1 MTTPAPRPPLA
12 AQATQARAAR
22 WIDRLTSGVLALS
35 VGVTA
40 GVTLPALLRVAGY
53 ERADSPRSPSSLL
66 PYPGYPG
73 PRDLL
78 GSPDDVAGVLVA
90 PDPED
95 DGEDLAPPGALELG
109 LTRDALTLHDHP
121 ASAAAVTGRLPAGE
135 LVTILRVVGDWI
147 LVYHTGPAG
156 PEVGYVKK
164 SEVAVR

>member
-1 MTTPAPRPPLA
+1 MMTPAPAPRPPPA
-12 AQATQARAAR
+12 DQATQARAAR
-22 WIDRLTSGVLALS
+22 WIDRLTTGVLALS

-40 GVTLPALLRVAGY
+40 GVTLPALLRVAGG
-53 ERADSPRSPSSLL
+53 ETVDSFRAPPSLA
-66 PYPGYPG
+66 PYPG
-73 PRDLL
+73 PRQLL
-78 GSPDDVAGVLVA
+78 GSPDDVPEVLVD
-90 PDPED
+90 PDQED
-95 DGEDLAPPGALELG
+95 EGEDLAPPGALEIG